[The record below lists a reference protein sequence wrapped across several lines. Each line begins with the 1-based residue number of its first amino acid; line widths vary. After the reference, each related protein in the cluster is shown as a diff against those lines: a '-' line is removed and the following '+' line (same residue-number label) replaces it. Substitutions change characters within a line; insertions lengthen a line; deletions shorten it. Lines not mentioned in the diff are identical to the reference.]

1 MDGMMQEARRVV
13 GQLARERRVETIV
26 RAVAHTDRLEWDLA
40 DLCQEVYCIIL
51 DYPPDK
57 IVDLWETGCMPFFLV
72 RIITN
77 QLRSSTSRFYY
88 VYKRFQALCCSL
100 EGRDFQ
106 DG

>member
-1 MDGMMQEARRVV
+1 MDSMQQQARRVV
-13 GQLARERRVETIV
+13 DTLARERQVEKIV
-26 RAVAHTDRLEWDLA
+26 RAIAHTDNLGADLA

-51 DYPPDK
+51 GYPADK

-88 VYKRFQALCCSL
+88 VYKRFQALCCNID
-100 EGRDFQ
+100 GRDFR
-106 DG
+106 DE